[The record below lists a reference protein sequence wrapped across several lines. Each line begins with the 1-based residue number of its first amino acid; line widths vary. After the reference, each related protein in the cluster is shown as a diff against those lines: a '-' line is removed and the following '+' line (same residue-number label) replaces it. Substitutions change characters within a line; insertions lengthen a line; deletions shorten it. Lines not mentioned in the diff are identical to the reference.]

1 MAGFDFTFRCKRDCI
16 LLGRNLLRRAQR
28 LAKNFDLEL
37 KYKSTSN
44 GWYVTVDGPLPSM
57 QVLIQPLVVQLF
69 PFAEG
74 FPNPKDIHRR
84 RRTVKRFINEYIK
97 GLKGITELVEYVA
110 DSLGGAPNSYF
121 FNEGT
126 ATHLSS
132 LVREFEQSL
141 ILFHNGWL
149 SASQFVEEA
158 HTMTEALLKACLP
171 KNKRRGS
178 FAKLLEEVAN
188 ITALDPSYQEVL
200 IRLKERRKMAK
211 HHGQRVKREDILSDI
226 NELISALHYLF
237 GYLRKSRI

>member
-1 MAGFDFTFRCKRDCI
+1 MAGFDFTFRCKQDCI

-74 FPNPKDIHRR
+74 FPDPKNIHRR
-84 RRTVKRFINEYIK
+84 KRTVKRFINEYIK
-97 GLKGITELVEYVA
+97 GLKGIT
-110 DSLGGAPNSYF
+110 
-121 FNEGT
+121 
-126 ATHLSS
+126 
-132 LVREFEQSL
+132 EFEQSL

-178 FAKLLEEVAN
+178 FAELLKEVAN
-188 ITALDPSYQEVL
+188 ITALDPSCQNVL

-211 HHGQRVKREDILSDI
+211 HHGQRVKREDIVSDI